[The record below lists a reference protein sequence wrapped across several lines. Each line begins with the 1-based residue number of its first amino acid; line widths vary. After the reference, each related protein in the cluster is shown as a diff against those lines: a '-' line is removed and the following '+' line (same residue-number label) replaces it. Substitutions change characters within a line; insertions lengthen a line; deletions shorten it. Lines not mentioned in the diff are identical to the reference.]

1 VYRLGSIDVVRR
13 LDHGSMRAML
23 AAVFLVCVLSSCA
36 DSVDDVVLVST
47 PITVT
52 QEALEIDFDTP
63 IHRTRKSGSLL
74 VTLDV
79 DWHPE
84 PPWQYVTLAD
94 GTRITVSFTLV
105 TDTGEEHTSSI
116 LGGSYGEA
124 GALLNV
130 RYDPEI
136 PRSESIV
143 SLRVSASQPLI
154 LKSIVWH
161 NFNPL

>member
-1 VYRLGSIDVVRR
+1 
-13 LDHGSMRAML
+13 
-23 AAVFLVCVLSSCA
+23 
-36 DSVDDVVLVST
+36 VDDVVLVST
-47 PITVT
+47 PITVA
-52 QEALEIDFDTP
+52 QEAFEIEFDTP
-63 IHRTRKSGSLL
+63 IHRTRKSGFLL
-74 VTLDV
+74 VTLDAQ
-79 DWHPE
+79 WHPE

-94 GTRITVSFTLV
+94 GTRIKVSFTLV

-136 PRSESIV
+136 PQSESIV
-143 SLRVSASQPLI
+143 SLRISASQPLI
-154 LKSIVWH
+154 LKRILWH